1 MSAVLGFGRS
11 YPPLI
16 PFCQNVPLTLAGDV
30 SMRDHERRSSEDRRA
45 RSARRATVDRR
56 SGRDTRLDEEI
67 QLVGEKRSGMDRRSG
82 DGTRFV
88 LGILAIALIVTA
100 FTASRVYG
108 L

>member
-1 MSAVLGFGRS
+1 MSAVFAFGRS

-30 SMRDHERRSSEDRRA
+30 SMRDHEQD
-45 RSARRATVDRR
+45 RRATVERR
-56 SGRDTRLDEEI
+56 SGRDTRSDEEK
-67 QLVGEKRSGMDRRSG
+67 QLIGGKRSGINRRSG
-82 DGTRFV
+82 NGTRFV
-88 LGILAIALIVTA
+88 LGILAVALTVAA